1 MDKSPLNRLSSN
13 AAYTLFTRDTAMKIL
28 FIHCSIDRYYVLIDG
43 YRFMHSMRR
52 VEVYISEI
60 MMQPNSY
67 FERWGLL
74 AHRLEKRDLKDMLC
88 LLSHLDTIPR
98 A

>member
-52 VEVYISEI
+52 VEVYILI
-60 MMQPNSY
+60 IRVTQKGYDNY
-67 FERWGLL
+67 
-74 AHRLEKRDLKDMLC
+74 KRQKVQANRSFPS
-88 LLSHLDTIPR
+88 LS
-98 A
+98 